1 MITFG
6 GMKLKRPNKQL
17 QEQIKQAVK
26 NLRCPIHNKAAT
38 ISMESE
44 NEEVV
49 VEACCIFFMKD
60 VSIIG
65 ERMRKDFLYKAEKT
79 RERLER
85 ERKKGL
91 RDENAE

>member
-1 MITFG
+1 
-6 GMKLKRPNKQL
+6 
-17 QEQIKQAVK
+17 
-26 NLRCPIHNKAAT
+26 
-38 ISMESE
+38 
-44 NEEVV
+44 
-49 VEACCIFFMKD
+49 